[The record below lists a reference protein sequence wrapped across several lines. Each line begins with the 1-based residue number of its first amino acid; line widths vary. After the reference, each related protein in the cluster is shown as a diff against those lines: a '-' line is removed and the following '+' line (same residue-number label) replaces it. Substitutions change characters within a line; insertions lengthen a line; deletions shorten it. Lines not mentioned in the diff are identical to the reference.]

1 MLQGLEKMHSLCV
14 LVQGIWSFSA
24 ACFCSHLCFCPF
36 VVYQSHA
43 GRNLLHVWPS
53 HVGVPVLPMQLAGS
67 PGDSSVQQLGSWASL
82 HLEKDHQATA
92 ENLVQNQWGKI
103 FCGAG
108 NRQKQ
113 LVQGTQEGWG
123 ERGLS
128 VPAGRLQAPN
138 PPSAHSRHS
147 RKQVW

>member
-1 MLQGLEKMHSLCV
+1 MVC
-14 LVQGIWSFSA
+14 
-24 ACFCSHLCFCPF
+24 
-36 VVYQSHA
+36 QSHA

-53 HVGVPVLPMQLAGS
+53 HVGVPVPLMQLAGS

-82 HLEKDHQATA
+82 HLEMDHQAIA
-92 ENLVQNQWGKI
+92 ENLVQNQWVKI

-108 NRQKQ
+108 NLQKQ
-113 LVQGTQEGWG
+113 LVLGTQAGWG

-138 PPSAHSRHS
+138 LLSGHSRHS
-147 RKQVW
+147 MKQVW